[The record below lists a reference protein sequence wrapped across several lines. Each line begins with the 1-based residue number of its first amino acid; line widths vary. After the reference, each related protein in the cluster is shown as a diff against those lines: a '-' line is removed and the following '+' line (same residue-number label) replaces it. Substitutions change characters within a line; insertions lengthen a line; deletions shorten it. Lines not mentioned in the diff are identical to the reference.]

1 MYCELFKLREPP
13 FRLTPDPQFLYAS
26 KQHARAKA
34 YMESSIWLADGFVV
48 ITGEIGSGKTTL
60 IESFLG
66 ELPENVVL
74 AHVNQTQLTP
84 VEFLQVLLVE
94 FGFEPYRQ
102 RKVELMHTVKKF
114 MIEQYAAGKTLL
126 LVIDE
131 AQNLSRRVLE
141 ELRMLSGIEAQK
153 EKLLRVILAGQP
165 ELARR
170 LEEPRLEQLRQRV
183 RLQFHLSALSKRETR
198 EYIEHRLQVAGAEGR
213 RIFEDDAFD
222 LVFTYSGGVPRLIN
236 TICDTAMLCGFAE
249 EQPLIGRDLV
259 MTAVDELQWK
269 PYVERYAFEPEV
281 SSIRDDTG
289 ELRLPEVDIED
300 TGRVPMPSRGLARFE
315 VLHRDARESDFELP
329 LGRTII
335 GRTTENDL
343 QISSKFISRHHAQV
357 STDADSCTVEDLN
370 STNGVF
376 IGSRRVKHHRLIDGD
391 VIVLGEH
398 KLVYRDLRPRKGN
411 VVSLGERSA
420 HHEAKVGGAD
430 AD

>member
-1 MYCELFKLREPP
+1 MLFR
-13 FRLTPDPQFLYAS
+13 S
-26 KQHARAKA
+26 
-34 YMESSIWLADGFVV
+34 
-48 ITGEIGSGKTTL
+48 
-60 IESFLG
+60 
-66 ELPENVVL
+66 
-74 AHVNQTQLTP
+74 
-84 VEFLQVLLVE
+84 
-94 FGFEPYRQ
+94 
-102 RKVELMHTVKKF
+102 
-114 MIEQYAAGKTLL
+114 
-126 LVIDE
+126 
-131 AQNLSRRVLE
+131 
-141 ELRMLSGIEAQK
+141 
-153 EKLLRVILAGQP
+153 
-165 ELARR
+165 
-170 LEEPRLEQLRQRV
+170 
-183 RLQFHLSALSKRETR
+183 
-198 EYIEHRLQVAGAEGR
+198 
-213 RIFEDDAFD
+213 
-222 LVFTYSGGVPRLIN
+222 
-236 TICDTAMLCGFAE
+236 
-249 EQPLIGRDLV
+249 
-259 MTAVDELQWK
+259 
-269 PYVERYAFEPEV
+269 
-281 SSIRDDTG
+281 
-289 ELRLPEVDIED
+289 